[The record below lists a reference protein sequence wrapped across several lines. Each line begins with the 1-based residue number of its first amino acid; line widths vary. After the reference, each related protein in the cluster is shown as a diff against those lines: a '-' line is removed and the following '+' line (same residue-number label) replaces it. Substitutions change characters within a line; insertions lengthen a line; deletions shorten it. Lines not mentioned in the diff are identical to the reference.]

1 VQGRLPGAT
10 FSLTSHDVYYR
21 IKAEVA
27 LGRDVESATLIAGK
41 RPTLIN
47 FNAIAIASL
56 G

>member
-1 VQGRLPGAT
+1 MFIAGSRLKSG
-10 FSLTSHDVYYR
+10 F
-21 IKAEVA
+21 
-27 LGRDVESATLIAGK
+27 GRDVESATLIAGK

>member
-1 VQGRLPGAT
+1 VQADFPVQIFR
-10 FSLTSHDVYYR
+10 STSHDVYCR

-27 LGRDVESATLIAGK
+27 FGRDVESATLIAAK

-47 FNAIAIASL
+47 FNAIAIAPP